1 MTNEKNKLPI
11 TSEERLL
18 AAMVYGEALT
28 LNDANEL
35 KAIAS
40 VLVRQKT
47 ARGYETIAAFVKKEP
62 TYAFIVRDGN
72 ARYKKFNNAKDD
84 DVYTDAGMTNALNAA
99 RNALSGGEDLSNGAY
114 FWDGRDIETNYSKH
128 FKVKHGIKITE
139 PSHNVFNIKDSV
151 KLVIVYKDTITKEK
165 IKDKNKKGKAKEKT
179 ERSELGRYDHVYES
193 TAGYGGTIF
202 WKNNPDYISL
212 SKGKEYK

>member
-1 MTNEKNKLPI
+1 MNNEKNKPQI
-11 TSEERLL
+11 TSEEKLL
-18 AAMVYGEALT
+18 AAMAYGEAST
-28 LNDANEL
+28 LNNANEL

-47 ARGYETIAAFVKKEP
+47 ARGYETIAAFVKEEP
-62 TYAFIVRDGN
+62 TYAFIVSDGN
-72 ARYKKFNNAKDD
+72 ARYKKLNNAKDD
-84 DVYTDAGMTNALNAA
+84 DIYADAGMANALDAA
-99 RNALSGGEDLSNGAY
+99 KNALSGGDDLSNGAY
-114 FWDGRDIETNYSKH
+114 FWDGKDIETNYSKH
-128 FKVKHGIKITE
+128 FKVKHGIKITD

-151 KLVIVYKDTITKEK
+151 KLVIIYKEITTKEK
-165 IKDKNKKGKAKEKT
+165 IKGKNKKGKAKEKK
-179 ERSELGRYDHVYES
+179 ERSEVGRYDHVYES